1 MLGKGKTKKIQFSE
15 HSEYINY
22 PFFCE
27 SFTLASDFWI
37 LLKSKHI
44 LLTNVEPLKIL
55 LSTEPPLPTQTHF
68 SMQRK

>member
-15 HSEYINY
+15 HSEYMLS
-22 PFFCE
+22 FFCD

-37 LLKSKHI
+37 LLKSRHI
-44 LLTNVEPLKIL
+44 LLTNVELLKIL
-55 LSTEPPLPTQTHF
+55 LSTEPPLPTQIHF

>member
-1 MLGKGKTKKIQFSE
+1 MLRKGKTKKIQFSE

-22 PFFCE
+22 PFCD

-37 LLKSKHI
+37 LLKSRHI

-55 LSTEPPLPTQTHF
+55 LSTEPPLPTQIHEI
-68 SMQRK
+68 RVGL